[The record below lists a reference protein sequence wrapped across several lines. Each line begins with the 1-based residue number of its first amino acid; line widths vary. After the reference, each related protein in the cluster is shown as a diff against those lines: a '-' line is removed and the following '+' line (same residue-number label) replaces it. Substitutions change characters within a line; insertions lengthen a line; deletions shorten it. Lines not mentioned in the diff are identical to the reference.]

1 LQVSRFVSGNLV
13 RLPVLLCIFQPDF
26 CKQYLCIDRMS
37 VTAKD
42 VAYIA
47 ELAKLRFSD
56 EEQEKMAREL
66 NAILHYV
73 EKLNEV
79 DTEGVEPLSSIH
91 DQQNV
96 FRPDCRKP
104 SIDNQDALKN
114 APDRED
120 RFFKVPKVI
129 G

>member
-1 LQVSRFVSGNLV
+1 
-13 RLPVLLCIFQPDF
+13 
-26 CKQYLCIDRMS
+26 MS
-37 VTAKD
+37 VTKEN

-47 ELAKLRFSD
+47 ELARLRFT
-56 EEQEKMAREL
+56 EAEQEKMTKEL
-66 NAILHYV
+66 NMILHYI

-91 DQQNV
+91 DPINV
-96 FRPDCRKP
+96 LRADVERP
-104 SIDNQDALKN
+104 SLSNAEALKN
-114 APDRED
+114 APDRQD

>member
-1 LQVSRFVSGNLV
+1 
-13 RLPVLLCIFQPDF
+13 
-26 CKQYLCIDRMS
+26 MS
-37 VTAKD
+37 VTSKD

-47 ELAKLRFSD
+47 DLARLRFND
-56 EEQEKMAREL
+56 EETLVMTSEL
-66 NAILHYV
+66 NNILHYI

-91 DQQNV
+91 DQINV
-96 FRPDCRKP
+96 LREDVELQ
-104 SIDNQDALKN
+104 SLSSDAVLKN
-114 APDRED
+114 APQRED

>member
-1 LQVSRFVSGNLV
+1 
-13 RLPVLLCIFQPDF
+13 
-26 CKQYLCIDRMS
+26 MS
-37 VTAKD
+37 VTTQD

-47 ELAKLRFSD
+47 ELARLSFT
-56 EEQEKMAREL
+56 EAEKENMTSEL

-79 DTEGVEPLSSIH
+79 DTEGIEPLSSIH
-91 DQQNV
+91 DQVNV
-96 FRPDCRKP
+96 LREDIRQD
-104 SIDNQDALKN
+104 SISNDVALMN
-114 APDRED
+114 APDKLD